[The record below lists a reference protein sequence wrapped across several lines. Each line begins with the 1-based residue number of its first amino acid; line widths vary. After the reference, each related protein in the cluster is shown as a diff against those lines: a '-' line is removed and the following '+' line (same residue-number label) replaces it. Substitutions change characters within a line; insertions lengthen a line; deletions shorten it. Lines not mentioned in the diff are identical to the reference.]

1 MSVKIRLKR
10 IGAKKKAVYRVVVT
24 DERTARD
31 GRVIEELGSYDPNQT
46 SQKVSI
52 NVERAKYWVGKGAV
66 ATKTV
71 GNILKS
77 QSVL

>member
-1 MSVKIRLKR
+1 MAVKIRLKR
-10 IGAKKKAVYRVVVT
+10 IGSKKKAFYRVVVA
-24 DERTARD
+24 DERATRD

-46 SQKVSI
+46 SQKVTI
-52 NVERAKYWVGKGAV
+52 NIERAKYWVGKGAV

-77 QSVL
+77 QNIL

>member
-1 MSVKIRLKR
+1 MAVKIRLKR
-10 IGAKKKAVYRVVVT
+10 IGAKKKPVYRVVVT
-24 DERTARD
+24 DEKTTRD

-46 SQKVSI
+46 SKKVSI
-52 NVERAKYWVGKGAV
+52 NIERAKYWVSKGAV

-77 QSVL
+77 QNVL